1 MYDPDPLVEALK
13 IKRTEQQDAQEFSKL
28 FLTLLDWEFKKQ
40 GKRAESEGGGESK
53 VARIVEEQVRARLLA
68 LSRSR
73 LDSETQVLI
82 RADLRARSSRAR

>member
-40 GKRAESEGGGESK
+40 GKRAEGEGSASGNK
-53 VARIVEEQVRARLLA
+53 VARIVEEQVRARFPLLLLLVVGLA
-68 LSRSR
+68 
-73 LDSETQVLI
+73 
-82 RADLRARSSRAR
+82 SSRRS